1 MTNGQVGGAGIV
13 NLRSPI
19 SLLTKKGVNKHWSL
33 VAMSDLSRRSPA
45 ADFSVEVLIEF
56 WDRQVRK
63 LVEAGIPADRIANS
77 LWVVGSHAETIHASD
92 PKQKPTTTE
101 RMRDAAQLDHP
112 DDETAVDQAGDEA
125 GGRPERR
132 GPGRPWSKP

>member
-1 MTNGQVGGAGIV
+1 M
-13 NLRSPI
+13 
-19 SLLTKKGVNKHWSL
+19 
-33 VAMSDLSRRSPA
+33 SRRAPA
-45 ADFSVEVLIEF
+45 ADYSVEVLIDF

-77 LWVVGSHAETIHASD
+77 LWVAGSHAETLCASD
-92 PKQKPTTTE
+92 PN
-101 RMRDAAQLDHP
+101 
-112 DDETAVDQAGDEA
+112 QAEEEA

>member
-1 MTNGQVGGAGIV
+1 M
-13 NLRSPI
+13 
-19 SLLTKKGVNKHWSL
+19 
-33 VAMSDLSRRSPA
+33 SRRSPA

-92 PKQKPTTTE
+92 PKQKPTATTE
-101 RMRDAAQLDHP
+101 RMCAAAQP
-112 DDETAVDQAGDEA
+112 DNPDEEATVDQTGEEA